1 MPECRRNHAAGGA
14 LEMTRMMGSVLTSR
28 ASTVFIDLVVIA
40 LIVLSLIELVWDAVA
55 RPTHTEAKQII
66 AGVSV
71 VMIGWG
77 VALEERQEVRELF
90 GLKGGSN
97 DGWQDQVDRT
107 CKGAG
112 IALLLSGLFAEI
124 CEQLITLPRTV
135 VSTESIRGV
144 LLALGMLCLLVGL
157 IILVRHVIHL
167 VMLKHT
173 E

>member
-1 MPECRRNHAAGGA
+1 M
-14 LEMTRMMGSVLTSR
+14 
-28 ASTVFIDLVVIA
+28 
-40 LIVLSLIELVWDAVA
+40 
-55 RPTHTEAKQII
+55 
-66 AGVSV
+66 
-71 VMIGWG
+71 
-77 VALEERQEVRELF
+77 LF
-90 GLKGGSN
+90 GLKGGS
-97 DGWQDQVDRT
+97 DDEWQDQVDRA
-107 CKGAG
+107 CKGVG
-112 IALLLSGLFAEI
+112 IVLLLSGLFAEI

>member
-1 MPECRRNHAAGGA
+1 
-14 LEMTRMMGSVLTSR
+14 MMGSVLTSR

-77 VALEERQEVRELF
+77 VALEEREEVRGLF
-90 GLKGGSN
+90 GLKGGS
-97 DGWQDQVDRT
+97 DEWQDQVDRA
-107 CKGAG
+107 CKGVG
-112 IALLLSGLFAEI
+112 IVLLLSGLFAEI

-167 VMLKHT
+167 VTLKHT